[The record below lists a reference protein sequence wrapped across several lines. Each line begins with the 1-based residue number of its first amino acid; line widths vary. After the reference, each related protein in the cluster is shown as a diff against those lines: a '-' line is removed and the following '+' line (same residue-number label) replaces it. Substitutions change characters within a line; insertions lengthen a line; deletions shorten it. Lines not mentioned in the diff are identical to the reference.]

1 MLMLSSRE
9 ASPFNTVSNRNTLA
23 HKEPCYNTLTS
34 KRLFGSLRKPLFLH
48 QSAFH
53 VFARNG
59 VGVYR
64 WRCLQSRI
72 SGVDKESIWLNG
84 QAEMRTIFTVQEVP

>member
-1 MLMLSSRE
+1 MLMFSSRE
-9 ASPFNTVSNRNTLA
+9 YLHLIRFLIGTPWLTRS
-23 HKEPCYNTLTS
+23 LTS
-34 KRLFGSLRKPLFLH
+34 KRLFGSLRKSLFLH